1 MTFWFAFRKFANRHQ
16 ILERSSSTSTI
27 YWCNLLRWLLN
38 WCHLSTG
45 SWMESLRALITMVWF
60 ISLDAR
66 VANTLSGLELARL
79 ADFPPDVLIEGRRV
93 AAKLADSE
101 KRNEEHSQTSKIAI
115 RRKALLRVNSS
126 TWQIQQQYPSAE
138 LFHSSFEHNWL
149 RFLSTHNF
157 RRRNSWN
164 ISPGFNAISR
174 RCCEKLSK
182 VIETVCHNYSIW
194 ATIT

>member
-1 MTFWFAFRKFANRHQ
+1 MTFWFSFRKFANRHQ

-101 KRNEEHSQTSKIAI
+101 KRGEEHSQTSKIAI
-115 RRKALLRVNSS
+115 RRKALLRVKLEHLTDS
-126 TWQIQQQYPSAE
+126 TAVSKCWTLPFQLRTQLTQILEHSQLPEKE
-138 LFHSSFEHNWL
+138 LLEYLARFQRDITKVL
-149 RFLSTHNF
+149 R
-157 RRRNSWN
+157 
-164 ISPGFNAISR
+164 
-174 RCCEKLSK
+174 
-182 VIETVCHNYSIW
+182 ETL
-194 ATIT
+194 